1 MSTKCLVMPLVFQET
16 TMNST
21 LGRYVTVLETS
32 MLRWVRH
39 QVAQVSG
46 MRSVVYLIL
55 SATWTGCMLVSHI
68 GVGFLQISPDG
79 KTIPYASGFR
89 TPNGLGFDLEGNLF
103 VTDNQGDWV
112 GTSKMHHVEKGK
124 FYGHAASLFWQEG
137 WEGRPLSLSIEELDF
152 TYSCGDPVS
161 PRTDVEFTHSTS
173 SRLF

>member
-1 MSTKCLVMPLVFQET
+1 MPLVFQET

-68 GVGFLQISPDG
+68 GVGFCRFLQMA
-79 KTIPYASGFR
+79 KLFR
-89 TPNGLGFDLEGNLF
+89 
-103 VTDNQGDWV
+103 
-112 GTSKMHHVEKGK
+112 MHQVS
-124 FYGHAASLFWQEG
+124 AL
-137 WEGRPLSLSIEELDF
+137 PMVLD
-152 TYSCGDPVS
+152 
-161 PRTDVEFTHSTS
+161 STWRATCS
-173 SRLF
+173 